1 MEKNTKELLAEILE
15 EAKEL
20 NARIEALKAKVA
32 EYEALPAEE
41 PADAVADFS
50 DIEITVGELPEPEEI
65 SPRDPSDLGRDD
77 SPVISSEVEKSPEIP
92 VEDDLPEAEP
102 APKPKAKP
110 KAEPKPKPE
119 PKPEPAAKPYAWMLD
134 VPGVSVKNIRS
145 AISLQDRALFIKTL
159 FKEDFALYDAT
170 ISALNAMMSPEEA
183 ADYVKENFPDWNLR
197 SDIVYCF
204 MMAVRKKLG

>member
-1 MEKNTKELLAEILE
+1 MEKNTKELLADILE

-32 EYEALPAEE
+32 EYEALPAED

-50 DIEITVGELPEPEEI
+50 DIDMTVGELPEPE
-65 SPRDPSDLGRDD
+65 P
-77 SPVISSEVEKSPEIP
+77 IP

-110 KAEPKPKPE
+110 KAESKPKPE
-119 PKPEPAAKPYAWMLD
+119 PKPEPAAKPFAWMLD
-134 VPGVSVKNIRS
+134 VPAVSVKNIRS

-159 FKEDFALYDAT
+159 FKEDFALYDST
-170 ISALNAMMSPEEA
+170 INALNAMMSPEEA

-197 SDIVYCF
+197 SDIVYDF

>member
-32 EYEALPAEE
+32 EYEALPSED

-50 DIEITVGELPEPEEI
+50 DIEISVGELPEPE
-65 SPRDPSDLGRDD
+65 
-77 SPVISSEVEKSPEIP
+77 PVAAEPEPVAAEPEPVP
-92 VEDDLPEAEP
+92 VEDDLPEAEPVIAAPEP

-110 KAEPKPKPE
+110 KAEPKP
-119 PKPEPAAKPYAWMLD
+119 EPAAKPFAWMLD
-134 VPGVSVKNIRS
+134 VPAVSVKNIRS
-145 AISLQDRALFIKTL
+145 AISLQDCALFIKTL

-170 ISALNAMMSPEEA
+170 ISALNAMENAQQA

-197 SDIVYCF
+197 SDVVYCF

>member
-1 MEKNTKELLAEILE
+1 MEKNTREMLAEILE

-20 NARIEALKAKVA
+20 NARIEALKKKIA
-32 EYEALPAEE
+32 EYEAMPAEE

-50 DIEITVGELPEPEEI
+50 DIDITVGELPE
-65 SPRDPSDLGRDD
+65 L
-77 SPVISSEVEKSPEIP
+77 P
-92 VEDDLPEAEP
+92 VEEPVVEAPVVETAVDDDLPEAEP
-102 APKPKAKP
+102 VIAEPAPEPEPAPAPAPAPAPKAKP
-110 KAEPKPKPE
+110 KAEP
-119 PKPEPAAKPYAWMLD
+119 AAKPFAWMLD
-134 VPGVSVKNIRS
+134 VPAVSVKNIRS

-170 ISALNAMMSPEEA
+170 ISALNAMENAEQA

-197 SDIVYCF
+197 SDIVYDF

>member
-1 MEKNTKELLAEILE
+1 MEKNTREMLAEILE

-20 NARIEALKAKVA
+20 NARIEALKKKIA

-41 PADAVADFS
+41 PAEAVADFS
-50 DIEITVGELPEPEEI
+50 DIDITVGDLPEPE
-65 SPRDPSDLGRDD
+65 
-77 SPVISSEVEKSPEIP
+77 PVTEPEPVVEPAPVQEP
-92 VEDDLPEAEP
+92 VVEDDLPEAEP
-102 APKPKAKP
+102 VIAAPAPEPEPKPKAKP
-110 KAEPKPKPE
+110 KAEPKPV
-119 PKPEPAAKPYAWMLD
+119 PAAKPFAWMLD
-134 VPGVSVKNIRS
+134 VPAVSVKNIRS

-170 ISALNAMMSPEEA
+170 ISALNAMENAQQA

-197 SDIVYCF
+197 SDVVYCF

>member
-1 MEKNTKELLAEILE
+1 MEKNAKEMLAEILA

-20 NARIEALKAKVA
+20 NARIEALKTRIA

-50 DIEITVGELPEPEEI
+50 DIEITVGDLPEPEPVVADDLPEDEI
-65 SPRDPSDLGRDD
+65 SPRGPEGLGRDD
-77 SPVISSEVEKSPEIP
+77 KVVISSEGEAVVEKSP
-92 VEDDLPEAEP
+92 
-102 APKPKAKP
+102 KPG
-110 KAEPKPKPE
+110 PKPKPE
-119 PKPEPAAKPYAWMLD
+119 PATKPFAWMLD
-134 VPGVSVKNIRS
+134 VPAVSVKNIRS

-170 ISALNAMMSPEEA
+170 ISALNAMENAQQA

-197 SDIVYCF
+197 SDVVYCF